1 MKIKG
6 IFKGI
11 KSVKGISIK
20 LKNESGKLIGQATK
34 IKGNKFKT
42 SIKNDELF
50 GGSNKATLQVDI
62 EDVNGS
68 SANLISKN
76 ESKDLDPNSQAFT
89 FVLSKKNKKA
99 KLKISPS
106 NSAFE
111 ELNQQDNPWKLSA
124 IKPLNSTGVSP
135 HIEESSNGYRLSYAD
150 NGPLRVSDLSKTFV
164 LSQVGEINNIADLT
178 VVTTVNGDRRGYY
191 VKSEPNFGEKE
202 IFAADISD
210 DGLILSNSTATGF
223 SSQGAKAWGVPDA
236 VRIPDGR
243 IRIYWVEDPQAG
255 VRADEVIVS
264 ATSSDSSGTSFV
276 RDAGQ
281 RTTGGYVDFE
291 VLRAKKGDWV
301 AVMSTTPATIPDSPQ
316 GIHVAT
322 STDGL
327 SWDVLPGNLAPTTKS
342 YLDPTGIEIGP
353 NQWQL
358 VMSES
363 ESVLGDREYSLV
375 HTTLS
380 LA

>member
-1 MKIKG
+1 MNIKG

-11 KSVKGISIK
+11 KSVTGISIK
-20 LKNESGKLIGQATK
+20 IENENGEVIGKAEK
-34 IKGNKFKT
+34 IKGKKFRA
-42 SIKNDELF
+42 SVSNDELF
-50 GGSNKATLQVDI
+50 GASNKAILQVAI
-62 EDVNGS
+62 KDVNGS

-76 ESKDLDPNSQAFT
+76 KSKDLSPNSQIFT
-89 FVLSKKNKKA
+89 FVLNKKNKKA
-99 KLKISPS
+99 NLKISPATSAADES
-106 NSAFE
+106 NE
-111 ELNQQDNPWKLSA
+111 QENLWKLSA
-124 IKPLNSTGVSP
+124 VKPLNATGVSP

-150 NGPLRVSDLSKTFV
+150 NGPLRVSDLSKSFT
-164 LSQVGEINNIADLT
+164 LSRVGEINNIADLT
-178 VVTTVNGDRRGYY
+178 VVTTVNGARRGYY

-223 SSQGAKAWGVPDA
+223 SSQGSKAWGVPDA

-327 SWDVLPGNLAPTTKS
+327 SWDVLPDNLAPTTKS
-342 YLDPTGIEIGP
+342 YLDPTGIAIGP

>member
-1 MKIKG
+1 MNIKG

-11 KSVKGISIK
+11 KSVTGVSIEFN
-20 LKNESGKLIGQATK
+20 NENGKLIGKATK
-34 IKGNKFKT
+34 IKGKKFKA
-42 SIKNDELF
+42 SFNKNKLF
-50 GGSNKATLQVDI
+50 KASDKATLQVVVK
-62 EDVNGS
+62 DVNGS

-76 ESKDLDPNSQAFT
+76 KSKDLDPNSQIFT
-89 FVLSKKNKKA
+89 FVLNKKNKKA
-99 KLKISPS
+99 NLKISPASSTADES
-106 NSAFE
+106 NE
-111 ELNQQDNPWKLSA
+111 QEHLWKLGA
-124 IKPLNSTGVSP
+124 IKSLNATGVSP

-150 NGPLRVSDLSKTFV
+150 NGPLRVSDLSKTFA
-164 LSQVGEINNIADLT
+164 LSRVGEINNIADLT
-178 VVTTVNGDRRGYY
+178 VVTTANGARRGYY
-191 VKSEPNFGEKE
+191 VKSEPDFGEKE

-223 SSQGAKAWGVPDA
+223 SSQGSKAWGVPDA

-327 SWDVLPGNLAPTTKS
+327 SWDVLPDNLAPTTKS
-342 YLDPTGIEIGP
+342 YLDPTGIAIGP

>member
-1 MKIKG
+1 MNIKG

-11 KSVKGISIK
+11 KSVTGVSIK
-20 LKNESGKLIGQATK
+20 FNNENGKLIGKATK
-34 IKGNKFKT
+34 IKGKKFKA
-42 SIKNDELF
+42 SFNKNKLF
-50 GGSNKATLQVDI
+50 KASDKATLQVVVK
-62 EDVNGS
+62 DVNGS

-76 ESKDLDPNSQAFT
+76 ESKDLDPNSQIFT
-89 FVLSKKNKKA
+89 FVLNKKNKKA
-99 KLKISPS
+99 TLKISPASSTADES
-106 NSAFE
+106 NE
-111 ELNQQDNPWKLSA
+111 QENLWKLGA
-124 IKPLNSTGVSP
+124 IKSLNATGVSP

-150 NGPLRVSDLSKTFV
+150 NGPLRVSDLSKTFT
-164 LSQVGEINNIADLT
+164 LSRVGEINNIADLT
-178 VVTTVNGDRRGYY
+178 VVITANGARRGYY
-191 VKSEPNFGEKE
+191 VKSEPDFGEKE

-223 SSQGAKAWGVPDA
+223 SSQGSKAWGVPDA

-327 SWDVLPGNLAPTTKS
+327 SWDVLPDNLAPTTKS
-342 YLDPTGIEIGP
+342 YLDPTGIAIGP

>member
-1 MKIKG
+1 MNIKG

-11 KSVKGISIK
+11 KSVTGISIK
-20 LKNESGKLIGQATK
+20 FENENGELIGKAAK
-34 IKGNKFKT
+34 IKGKKFKANVD
-42 SIKNDELF
+42 KDKLF
-50 GGSNKATLQVDI
+50 GASNKATLQVVI
-62 EDVNGS
+62 KDVNGS
-68 SANLISKN
+68 SANLISK
-76 ESKDLDPNSQAFT
+76 SKSEDLNPNGQVFT
-89 FVLSKKNKKA
+89 FVLNKKNKKA
-99 KLKISPS
+99 SLKISPAISTMNES
-106 NSAFE
+106 NE
-111 ELNQQDNPWKLSA
+111 QENPWKLSE
-124 IKPLNSTGVSP
+124 IKPLNATGVSP

-150 NGPLRVSDLSKTFV
+150 NGPLRVSDLSKTFT
-164 LSQVGEINNIADLT
+164 LSRVGEINNIADLT
-178 VVTTVNGDRRGYY
+178 VVTTVNGARRGYY

-223 SSQGAKAWGVPDA
+223 SSQGSKAWGVPDA

-264 ATSSDSSGTSFV
+264 ATSIDSSGTSFV
-276 RDAGQ
+276 RDVGQ

-291 VLRAKKGDWV
+291 VLRAKKGDWL

-327 SWDVLPGNLAPTTKS
+327 SWDVLPDNLAPTTKS
-342 YLDPTGIEIGP
+342 YLDPTGIAIGP

>member
-1 MKIKG
+1 MNIKG
-6 IFKGI
+6 IFKGV
-11 KSVKGISIK
+11 KSVTGISIK
-20 LKNESGKLIGQATK
+20 FENENGKLIGKETK
-34 IKGNKFKT
+34 IKGKKFKT
-42 SIKNDELF
+42 SVSKDKLF
-50 GGSNKATLQVDI
+50 GASNKATLQVVI
-62 EDVNGS
+62 QDVNGS
-68 SANLISKN
+68 SSNLISKSK
-76 ESKDLDPNSQAFT
+76 SKDLNPNSQTFT
-89 FVLSKKNKKA
+89 FVLKKKNKKTS
-99 KLKISPS
+99 LKISPATSTANES
-106 NSAFE
+106 NE
-111 ELNQQDNPWKLSA
+111 QENLWNLSA
-124 IKPLNSTGVSP
+124 IKPLNATGVSP

-150 NGPLRVSDLSKTFV
+150 NGPLRVSDLSKTFT
-164 LSQVGEINNIADLT
+164 LSNVGKINNIADLT
-178 VVTTVNGDRRGYY
+178 VVTTANGARRGYY

-223 SSQGAKAWGVPDA
+223 SSQGSKAWGVPDA

-327 SWDVLPGNLAPTTKS
+327 SWDVLPDNLAPTTKS
-342 YLDPTGIEIGP
+342 YLDPTGIAIGP